1 MSSTSELKK
10 VKLNIT
16 NIKSVL
22 LDGKKAVDEKKKERE
37 DFLTK
42 LEEDRKQRKEEK
54 GLEKPIDP
62 NKKKSDLKSPV
73 KSSMGLMDRI
83 FTFVGA
89 IVGGIVVKALP
100 EIIDTFKKLFEKVK
114 PFFDKLVEF
123 FSPVFASIGKLFEGK
138 DSYESEKEKVNEDVD
153 KAQLSGKEIDNQ
165 VGELNK
171 ASDDIVNEN
180 KGLAENSN
188 ALGGEEK
195 GLLKDRE
202 QKKEEKDE
210 DKDDDNNDSTKV
222 ESNENITVENLGPT
236 PASVVTKMVDGEEVV
251 VTDMDESLKIQND
264 ARNMLKNAVSGDGE
278 KVASST
284 EISGAT
290 NIIVPP
296 VMPVK
301 ENFPRTK
308 QGRRNFRNAYKQY
321 VIEMKEYNETQKNLI
336 KPSENNKNGLKALNT
351 TEGLTNENGTG
362 NNTIIVQRQIV
373 EVPIKIP
380 VNV

>member
-22 LDGKKAVDEKKKERE
+22 VDGKKSVDEKKKERE

-62 NKKKSDLKSPV
+62 KKKPDFKSPV
-73 KSSMGLMDRI
+73 KSSRGLMDRI

-89 IVGGIVVKALP
+89 IVGGMIVKALP
-100 EIIDTFKKLFEKVK
+100 EIIDAFKKIYEKVK
-114 PFFDKLVEF
+114 PFFDGLVEF
-123 FSPVFASIGKLFEGK
+123 LSPVFTSIGNLFKSE
-138 DSYESEKEKVNEDVD
+138 DSYDSEKEKVNEDID
-153 KAQLSGKEIDNQ
+153 KAQLASNDIDDQ
-165 VGELNK
+165 VGELDK
-171 ASDDIVNEN
+171 ASDDIIREN
-180 KGLAENSN
+180 KGLAANSN
-188 ALGGEEK
+188 ALGGEEIE
-195 GLLKDRE
+195 LSKDRE
-202 QKKEEKDE
+202 T
-210 DKDDDNNDSTKV
+210 KDDENDDKNEVNNDDSNKV
-222 ESNENITVENLGPT
+222 ESNENITVENLGPSS
-236 PASVVTKMVDGEEVV
+236 ASVVTKMVDGKEVV

-264 ARNMLKNAVSGDGE
+264 ARNMLKNAVNGDGE
-278 KVASST
+278 KVVSST

-301 ENFPRTK
+301 EDYPRTK
-308 QGRRNFRNAYKQY
+308 QGRRSFRNAYKQY
-321 VIEMKEYNETQKNLI
+321 VIEMKEYNKTQQNLV

-351 TEGLTNENGTG
+351 TEGLTNANGSG
-362 NNTIIVQRQIV
+362 SNTIIVQRQIV

>member
-54 GLEKPIDP
+54 GLEEPIDP
-62 NKKKSDLKSPV
+62 NKKKPDLKSPV

-153 KAQLSGKEIDNQ
+153 KAQLSGKEIDSQ

-195 GLLKDRE
+195 GLSKDRE
-202 QKKEEKDE
+202 QRKEEKDE
-210 DKDDDNNDSTKV
+210 DKDDNNDSTKV
-222 ESNENITVENLGPT
+222 ESNEVITAEISS
-236 PASVVTKMVDGEEVV
+236 PASEVVKIVDGKEVV
-251 VTDMDESLKIQND
+251 VTDMDESLSIQNE
-264 ARNMLKNAVSGDGE
+264 AKNFYKNALTGDGE
-278 KVASST
+278 QVASST
-284 EISGAT
+284 QISGVT

-301 ENFPRTK
+301 EDYPRTK

-321 VIEMKEYNETQKNLI
+321 VIEMIEYNETQKNLI